1 MPVVLSG
8 STGITT
14 SGLTVSDISSFSDT
28 MELQQGIEKVT
39 IIAGAAGGTVNFDI
53 LTSAIN
59 YYTSNMTSN
68 VTLNIRG
75 NENFSLDSQM
85 DVGQSLTCAWFTTV
99 GSSVYAVTTVQIDGS
114 TVTPKWV
121 SGITPSGSASGVDI
135 YTFTI
140 VKTASATFTIF
151 GSLASHS

>member
-39 IIAGAAGGTVNFDI
+39 IIASAAGGTVNFDI

-59 YYTSNMTSN
+59 YYTGNMTSN

-75 NENFSLDSQM
+75 SETFSLDSQM

-99 GSSVYAVTTVQIDGS
+99 GSSVYTVTTVQIDGS

-121 SGITPSGSASGVDI
+121 SGVVPSGSASGVDI

-140 VKTASATFTIF
+140 VKTASATFTVF